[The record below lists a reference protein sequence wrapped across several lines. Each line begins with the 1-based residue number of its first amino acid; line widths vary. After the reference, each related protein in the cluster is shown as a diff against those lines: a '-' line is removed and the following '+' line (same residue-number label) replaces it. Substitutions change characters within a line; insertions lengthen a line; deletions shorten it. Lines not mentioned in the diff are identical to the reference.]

1 MSMNYNDIEAP
12 KFVDFGSNFDE
23 DGEGDSWFSNDSVVI
38 NPDEDISFGDSFQ
51 VRARCDCVYAGSP
64 TLYYLRK
71 KSSYD
76 WRKR

>member
-1 MSMNYNDIEAP
+1 MNYNDIEAP

-51 VRARCDCVYAGSP
+51 VRAVRLRVCGQPDSLILRCVG
-64 TLYYLRK
+64 
-71 KSSYD
+71 
-76 WRKR
+76 